1 MKAFFQHFAF
11 EFKTG
16 IRNKQLLMMNYL
28 FPLLFFFM
36 MGYIMPA
43 INPPFK
49 ETLFPAMVT
58 FTIIFSGVL
67 GIPDPLVS
75 AREKG
80 IYRSYKINGIPSL
93 SILLIPIISTMVH
106 MAIVTGIIS
115 IFTAFVF
122 KAPMPVNWMSF
133 IPVFLLAALASTTIS
148 VLIGVISPNTRM
160 TVMFSQVIFLP
171 SMLIGGVMFPIS
183 LLPETIGKFAQL
195 LPTTHIMNVMS
206 EIVMGGKAA
215 FSVNGSIITLLSASV
230 FAFVLSLLLFSWDS
244 KNTTRKLHPAFAILV
259 LLPNIIFI
267 LTQ

>member
-1 MKAFFQHFAF
+1 
-11 EFKTG
+11 
-16 IRNKQLLMMNYL
+16 
-28 FPLLFFFM
+28 
-36 MGYIMPA
+36 
-43 INPPFK
+43 
-49 ETLFPAMVT
+49 
-58 FTIIFSGVL
+58 
-67 GIPDPLVS
+67 
-75 AREKG
+75 
-80 IYRSYKINGIPSL
+80 
-93 SILLIPIISTMVH
+93 
-106 MAIVTGIIS
+106 
-115 IFTAFVF
+115 
-122 KAPMPVNWMSF
+122 MPVNWISF

-183 LLPETIGKFAQL
+183 LLPETIGKVAQL